1 LGAFFLLKGNAMISM
16 TDDASIASALQR
28 PLSGEL
34 IDLVRRRRAILGD
47 ELPFADMAHFVIVEP
62 GDTIDAIEATIRW
75 PVRPDSSTGIP
86 SWEWVLVHGGVCY
99 ETVFVLSD
107 DGYAVVLF
115 VQIANGMD
123 PELMGMLRAFCT

>member
-1 LGAFFLLKGNAMISM
+1 M